1 MDNDE
6 LQKKI
11 EDLFTQPVSSP
22 ENKSLLAT
30 VRQRLGEGILRVAEP
45 VEPLS
50 AAGTRT
56 WRVNIWVKKAILLMA
71 RLGEMQKVKGPQPD
85 SYGVELDTLP
95 WLYTSPAM
103 CRMPLG
109 SNLRDGAYLS
119 PGVTCMPPSVLQIG
133 CHIGSGT
140 TVDSMVSIGVGAQI
154 GSGVHLSCRATIG
167 GWIAPLD
174 DLPTIIEDGALLG
187 TGTGVY
193 DGTQIGAKAVLLA
206 GTQILSSLG
215 IYDLGTESMLPR
227 IKGEPLRVPEGAIV
241 AMGSRPVGTSGMHIQ
256 LPIIV
261 GKRQGS
267 HAKDWEM
274 YTDLQ
279 LTL

>member
-11 EDLFTQPVSSP
+11 EDLFAQPVSSP
-22 ENKSLLAT
+22 ESKSLLAT
-30 VRQRLGEGILRVAEP
+30 VRQRLSEGALRVAEP
-45 VEPLS
+45 VESLS
-50 AAGTRT
+50 AAGPRA
-56 WRVNIWVKKAILLMA
+56 WKVNIWVKKAILLMA
-71 RLGEMQKVKGPQPD
+71 RLGDIQKVKGAQLD
-85 SYGVELDTLP
+85 SYGAEMDTLP

-109 SNLRDGAYLS
+109 SSLREGAFLS

-133 CHIGSGT
+133 CHVGSGT
-140 TVDSMVSIGVGAQI
+140 TIDSMVSIGLGAQI
-154 GSGVHLSCRATIG
+154 GSGVQLSCRATIG

-187 TGTGVY
+187 TGSGVY
-193 DGTQIGAKAVLLA
+193 DGSQIGAKAVLLA

-215 IYDLGTESMLPR
+215 LYDLGTESMLPR
-227 IKGEPLRVPEGAIV
+227 IKGEPLRVPENAIV
-241 AMGSRPVGTSGMHIQ
+241 AMGSRPVGTRGMHIQ

-261 GKRQGS
+261 GKRQGP
-267 HAKDWEM
+267 HVRDWEM

-279 LTL
+279 LML